1 MTAYPK
7 KRRRR
12 MKKHNIWVK
21 NRQKI
26 FFLIGLAAVFLLLF
40 SDIIFGGYK
49 LSFTNINY
57 SMPPF
62 DSLGANVKGPLLSD
76 PADQIYPGLFRTFY
90 SGDGLSLWDNSS
102 ALGILSADTLNI
114 MNPYN
119 WVCFLLPFGAAIFV
133 RTLIKLLA
141 AFVSMFL
148 FMRAIGSERFSS
160 ALSGLIYTFSA
171 AMVMWLGWPHTDVCA
186 VAPLLFF
193 SVERLIQTSK
203 IRYMVLEAF
212 VVYVMLAVGMPTY
225 AAYFLYL
232 VGAYVVVFTL
242 KEHFGDKKR
251 IARTWLMFGTAVVLG
266 GLMSLPYTF
275 SLVETVVANGY
286 SASRSD
292 RALSVLKPKYL
303 RTFLLPYVRDGFER
317 HQNECTL
324 YLCVFVLG
332 ILPLVGVRTMKKN
345 KSLFFSISAAVVFLL
360 IFTHIF
366 DFIFK
371 RLPTINTSSKF
382 RVIAL
387 LMFCLSVLSGIILSD
402 IIKNREHYSKN
413 CLSAILTGVWSGI
426 LIFIGYR
433 LLPNKDETEAFRTL
447 AILLGVFAVSV
458 ILYIYVR
465 PSVKGTILR
474 KCILAVIAAA
484 AVIDCTGFAKEYF
497 PLIDRELPVFP
508 EATDSVSYIR
518 ENTRE
523 HERFVGLGDWVIFPD
538 TGSLYGLDDIR
549 THNFIVTD
557 EKMQAFYKRAESDSY
572 YTATRIHFNNV
583 DNYELFKYLG
593 VKYIACQSGADQSHA
608 LGKTDDNR
616 NPLEKIESGTV
627 IRQGFNA
634 EKGSV
639 YGIGIL
645 LSTYNSVPT
654 GNNEIKVLLKDA
666 FGKTLAQGA
675 APLSSLK
682 DNKYVEFDFEKAVDL
697 ERGSYF
703 ADIVFPEMGDNRI
716 TPWISTDYDGDH
728 SINGSSSSG
737 GIVMNIL
744 YKNSNFEK
752 VYSGKDSVDVFEL
765 DEYSPKVW
773 LAETVETFSDDDA
786 VLDAMAQ
793 GFVKGKAF
801 AAETDTKGY
810 DAPLDSGEGASLV
823 EYDDDYIKISSS
835 SDRQR
840 LLVINDYYTPDW
852 KVYINGEETEL
863 LNVNYLMRGVSVPEG
878 ENVTVELKY
887 RPDWIR
893 PAAVIA
899 IISAAAAI
907 ALLAWDLF
915 ISGRKTKQSAA

>member
-1 MTAYPK
+1 MTAYHK
-7 KRRRR
+7 KRRTR
-12 MKKHNIWVK
+12 MKKHNMWGK

-26 FFLIGLAAVFLLLF
+26 YFLIGLAAVLLLLF

-49 LSFTNINY
+49 LSFTNVNY

-62 DSLGANVKGPLLSD
+62 DSLGADVEGPLLSD

-102 ALGILSADTLNI
+102 ALGILSADVLNI

-119 WVCFLLPFGAAIFV
+119 WVCLILPFGAAIFV
-133 RTLIKLLA
+133 RTLIKLLT

-193 SVERLIQTSK
+193 AVERLIKTAK

-225 AAYFLYL
+225 AAYFFYL

-251 IARTWLMFGTAVVLG
+251 IALTWLMFGAAVILG
-266 GLMSLPYTF
+266 GLMSLPYTL

-286 SASRSD
+286 SASRSG
-292 RALSVLKPKYL
+292 RALSVLEPEYL

-324 YLCVFVLG
+324 YLCVFALG
-332 ILPLVGVRTMKKN
+332 VLPLAGIRTVKKN
-345 KSLFFSISAAVVFLL
+345 KSLFFSISSAVVFLL

-371 RLPTINTSSKF
+371 RLPTINTSAKF

-387 LMFCLSVLSGIILSD
+387 LMFCLSALSGIILND
-402 IIKNREHYSKN
+402 IIKNRENYSKN
-413 CLSAILTGVWSGI
+413 CLSGILIGVWSAI

-433 LLPNKDETEAFRTL
+433 LLPNENETEAFRTL
-447 AILLGVFAVSV
+447 AKLLVVFAVSV
-458 ILYIYVR
+458 ILYIYIR
-465 PSVKGTILR
+465 PSDKGTMLR

-484 AVIDCTGFAKEYF
+484 AILDCTGFAKEYL
-497 PLIDRELPVFP
+497 PLIDRDLPVFP

-523 HERFVGLGDWVIFPD
+523 YERFAGLGDWVMFPD

-549 THNFIVTD
+549 THNFTATD
-557 EKMQAFYKRAESDSY
+557 EKMQNFYKKADSDSY
-572 YTATRIHFNNV
+572 KSATRISFKDV

-593 VKYIACQSGADQSHA
+593 VKFVVGRASSDQSHCV
-608 LGKTDDNR
+608 GKTDDNKE
-616 NPLEKIESGTV
+616 PVGAMESGAV
-627 IRQGFNA
+627 IRQEYNA
-634 EKGSV
+634 EKGTVVGISV
-639 YGIGIL
+639 L
-645 LSTYNSVPT
+645 FSTYLTEPK
-654 GNNEIKVLLKDA
+654 GDGEIKAFLKDSS
-666 FGKTLAQGA
+666 GNVLAEGA
-675 APLSSLK
+675 MPLDRVK
-682 DNKYVEFDFEKAVDL
+682 DNTYLIFRFDRSAEVEDGKYVAE
-697 ERGSYF
+697 
-703 ADIVFPEMGDNRI
+703 IVFPEMGDNTI
-716 TPWISTDYDGDH
+716 TPWISSDYDGVY
-728 SINGSSSSG
+728 SVNGISGNG
-737 GIVMNIL
+737 GIVMNFL
-744 YKNSNFEK
+744 YDMYKNEELNK
-752 VYSGKDSVDVFEL
+752 VYLGKDGVDVFEF

-773 LAETVETFSDDDA
+773 LAETVETFSDDNA
-786 VLDAMAQ
+786 VLDAMAR
-793 GFVKGKAF
+793 GFIKGKAF
-801 AAETDTKGY
+801 AAETDAKGY
-810 DAPLDSGEGASLV
+810 DAPLDFGEGASLV
-823 EYDDDYIKISSS
+823 EYDDDYIKISSNS
-835 SDRQR
+835 HRQR

-852 KVYINGEETEL
+852 RAYINGDETEL

-887 RPDWIR
+887 RPAWIK

-899 IISAAAAI
+899 IISAAAAL
-907 ALLAWDLF
+907 ALLVWDMF
-915 ISGRKTKQSAA
+915 VSRHRYQK